1 MNTMASSNPSG
12 EKPCAHAIL
21 SGAAASFNTAP
32 RQINTIDEAS
42 VPAPPTFSASA
53 AAISLT
59 VPSAAIST
67 STIVFSGALLALIL
81 MVAEG
86 FILFDSLL
94 SIAMPITFPQAIA
107 EIVLM
112 RD

>member
-1 MNTMASSNPSG
+1 VVRSTIPGVASAAGWAEAAGAAAGAEAAGFWRTMNTMASSNPSG

-59 VPSAAIST
+59 GHSQWPHRPQQLSFQVPCW
-67 STIVFSGALLALIL
+67 
-81 MVAEG
+81 
-86 FILFDSLL
+86 
-94 SIAMPITFPQAIA
+94 
-107 EIVLM
+107 
-112 RD
+112 R